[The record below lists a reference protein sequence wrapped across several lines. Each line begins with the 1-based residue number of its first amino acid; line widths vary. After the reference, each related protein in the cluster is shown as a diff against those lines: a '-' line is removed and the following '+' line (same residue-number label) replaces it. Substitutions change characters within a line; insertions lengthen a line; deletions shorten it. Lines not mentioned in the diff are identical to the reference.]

1 MLSPSKKRSIFLI
14 RTLVN
19 VSEANPELLTEL
31 QSLASTRD
39 RAERL
44 RVLATIGLM
53 VVKGNADLLPRQ
65 AVELKKTPDSDGQS
79 DDGAIMAAKKL
90 LNGF

>member
-1 MLSPSKKRSIFLI
+1 MI

-31 QSLASTRD
+31 QSLESTRD

-53 VVKGNADLLPRQ
+53 VVKGNANLCLPRQ
-65 AVELKKTPDSDGQS
+65 AGAAQRTADSDVQS
-79 DDGAIMAAKKL
+79 DNGAIMAARKL
-90 LNGF
+90 LSGF

>member
-1 MLSPSKKRSIFLI
+1 MI

-31 QSLASTRD
+31 QSLESTRD

-53 VVKGNADLLPRQ
+53 VVKGNANLCFPRQ
-65 AVELKKTPDSDGQS
+65 TGEAQRTADIDDQS
-79 DDGAIMAAKKL
+79 DDGAIMAARKL
-90 LNGF
+90 LSGF

>member
-1 MLSPSKKRSIFLI
+1 MI

-19 VSEANPELLTEL
+19 VSEANPELLKEL
-31 QSLASTRD
+31 ESLESTRD

-53 VVKGNADLLPRQ
+53 VVKGNANLSPTQQGQTLIPVSQPPAAIDDSNEGSNITSVANNLL
-65 AVELKKTPDSDGQS
+65 KG
-79 DDGAIMAAKKL
+79 II
-90 LNGF
+90 

>member
-1 MLSPSKKRSIFLI
+1 MI

-19 VSEANPELLTEL
+19 VSEANPELLKEL
-31 QSLASTRD
+31 ESLESTRD

-53 VVKGNADLLPRQ
+53 VVKGNANLSLTQQGQAMIPVSQPPAAIGDSNEGSNITSVANNLL
-65 AVELKKTPDSDGQS
+65 KG
-79 DDGAIMAAKKL
+79 II
-90 LNGF
+90 